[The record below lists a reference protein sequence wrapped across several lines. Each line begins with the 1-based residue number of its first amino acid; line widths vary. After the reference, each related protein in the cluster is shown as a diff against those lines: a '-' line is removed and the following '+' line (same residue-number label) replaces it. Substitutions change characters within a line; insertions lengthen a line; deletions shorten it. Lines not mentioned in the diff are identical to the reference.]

1 MTLRSAIFDFTK
13 VIGQL
18 IGDLVYFPIWWY
30 TKGFIK
36 VIRWAEKY
44 LATRLQATG
53 LLIWLK
59 NIFVPMYGQTDWAG
73 ILISFLTRLVQI
85 VVRSIIMVFWLILTI
100 ALVMLWLIA
109 PIIVVYQLGFQ
120 IQNFLLN

>member
-1 MTLRSAIFDFTK
+1 MTLSSAIFDFTK

-18 IGDLVYFPIWWY
+18 IGDLIYFPVWWY

-53 LLIWLK
+53 LLIWFK

-73 ILISFLTRLVQI
+73 ILISFLTRVVQI
-85 VVRSIIMVFWLILTI
+85 IVRAIIMVFWLVITI
-100 ALVMLWLIA
+100 ALVMAWLIT